1 MKRKILYYCFL
12 AVATIITILLI
23 HFPFD
28 KVKEPVLKKTSKI
41 INEQKVE
48 PKRLFLDAWRTA
60 KNQYVDPKMNTQ
72 DWSRWKKRYENEIE
86 TEDDAYVAIN
96 SMLQSLDDP
105 YTRFMNMSEANDQNV
120 AIDSNISGIGASIM
134 QIAGKFVIYN
144 VISGSPAKKY
154 DLQIGDIIEKIND
167 TEISNLSIDN
177 VVSKIRG
184 KKGSYVKLSIKR
196 NNKILTK
203 IICRDIVTL
212 KNVQYKKIKDIGYI
226 QVGSFIGKTTPQ
238 EFEEAIMQT
247 QNTKGIIIDLRGDS
261 GGLFDNAILM
271 SDMIITQGEILN
283 VVYRN
288 GFRNPILAH
297 DTAIFRDKPI
307 VVLINRGTASSAEIF
322 AGTLRDNKKA
332 ILVGTRSYGKNSVQE
347 IIPMPNHTGMN
358 ITIAKYYI
366 PSGEDIHNVGI
377 KPDYEIYYTQQDY
390 LNNRDTQL
398 IKAIEILN
406 NITGGK

>member
-1 MKRKILYYCFL
+1 M